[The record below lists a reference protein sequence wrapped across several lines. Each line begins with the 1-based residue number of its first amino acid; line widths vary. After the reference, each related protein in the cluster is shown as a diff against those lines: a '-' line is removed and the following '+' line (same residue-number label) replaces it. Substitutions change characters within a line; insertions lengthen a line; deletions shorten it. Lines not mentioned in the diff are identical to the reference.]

1 MPYLQD
7 FDEATGQI
15 CHSFQNMIS
24 CYFDEC
30 LLVIAVTA
38 VVDVVADDCNDSTC
52 NKMAPQMELPDPL
65 SHDAPLVPAFSCSST
80 SLSLH
85 ESDSEKENE

>member
-1 MPYLQD
+1 
-7 FDEATGQI
+7 
-15 CHSFQNMIS
+15 MIS

-30 LLVIAVTA
+30 LFVIAV
-38 VVDVVADDCNDSTC
+38 VVVVAADDCNDDSTC

-65 SHDAPLVPAFSCSST
+65 SRDAPLVPTFSCSST

-85 ESDSEKENE
+85 ESDRERE